1 MIYIYE
7 IDRAAVRFSPN
18 AALGVK
24 MKIFLKSIIVGIGG
38 VSPGLSGS
46 VLLVM
51 FGLYERV
58 IGAIGGF
65 FKNIKQNILF
75 LIPVF
80 GGFFV
85 GVLLFSKL
93 IDLLLTH
100 FPMQTRFTFLGL
112 VIGALPLFYKE
123 IKKKGFSKKYYAV
136 IAAAAIIGILLLYI
150 SKGSVEKVTEPT
162 LFQSV
167 FLGFAVAGS
176 YIIPG
181 VDSAVILSALGI
193 YELYIGALASFNL
206 KILIPAAFGLVI
218 GALLIA
224 FIMTKLL
231 KRFYTVTYSVIFGLF
246 ISIIPSVLDSSC
258 AIALDLKT
266 FLSFGLLA
274 VGALFSLF
282 LSDAKKNVE
291 RIKNL
296 FQKKQ

>member
-1 MIYIYE
+1 
-7 IDRAAVRFSPN
+7 
-18 AALGVK
+18 
-24 MKIFLKSIIVGIGG
+24 MKTFFKSIIVGIGG

-65 FKNIKQNILF
+65 FKNIKKNILF

-85 GVLLFSKL
+85 GVFLFSKL
-93 IDLLLTH
+93 IDLLLST

-112 VIGALPLFYKE
+112 VIGAIPLFYRE
-123 IKKKGFSKKYYAV
+123 IRKKGFSKKYY
-136 IAAAAIIGILLLYI
+136 LYI
-150 SKGSVEKVTEPT
+150 AISCIVGLALLILSKGSIAKVTEPN

-167 FLGFAVAGS
+167 FLGFSVAAS

-193 YELYIGALASFNL
+193 YELYVSSIASLNFSV
-206 KILIPAAFGLVI
+206 LIPAAFGLGI
-218 GALLIA
+218 GALSIA

-231 KRFYTVTYSVIFGLF
+231 SKFYTATYSVIFGLF
-246 ISIIPSVLDSSC
+246 ISIIPSVLDESC
-258 AIALDLKT
+258 RVAFDLKT
-266 FLSFGLLA
+266 AVSFVFAILGFF
-274 VGALFSLF
+274 VSFY
-282 LSDAKKNVE
+282 LSDVKKNNE

-296 FQKKQ
+296 VRKKEV